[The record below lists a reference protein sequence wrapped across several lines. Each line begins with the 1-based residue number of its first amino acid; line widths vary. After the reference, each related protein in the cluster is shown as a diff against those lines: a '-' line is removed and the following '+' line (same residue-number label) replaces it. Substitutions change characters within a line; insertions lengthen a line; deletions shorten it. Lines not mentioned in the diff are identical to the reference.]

1 MLFTTHNYQ
10 DGKKK
15 NYSKK
20 GDACMVTKKKAT
32 IVHVKT
38 DPEGLM

>member
-15 NYSKK
+15 TIAKK
-20 GDACMVTKKKAT
+20 AMHAWLQKKAT